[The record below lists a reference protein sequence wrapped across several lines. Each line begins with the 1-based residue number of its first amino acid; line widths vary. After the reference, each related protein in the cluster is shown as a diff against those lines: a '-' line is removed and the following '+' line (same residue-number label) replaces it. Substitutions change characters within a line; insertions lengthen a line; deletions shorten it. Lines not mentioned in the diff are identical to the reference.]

1 MHDVLVIGAGVMGC
15 AAAYSLGKRG
25 ARPLVLERAVP
36 GAEASSVAAGI
47 LGPSLEAEEDGP
59 ALCISRRALALHAA
73 LAEELRERTGIDVGY
88 RQSGA
93 LMLAK
98 SEAELAALE
107 AKRAFLARA
116 GLSAELVGG
125 DAARDLE
132 PGLTPELVGALALPE
147 EAQLEP
153 PRFLRALAIAA
164 EQVGARFRTGATVR
178 RVVVEDGRVVG
189 ADLGGEVLEAARV
202 IVAAGSWTSLL
213 PGLELGEDVIFPV
226 RGQIAHC
233 ETRAPLLR
241 RIVFGAGGYVV
252 PRPDGRAL
260 VGATAERVGFRREV
274 TLGGLE
280 RIAGI
285 ARGIAPGLAEAPF
298 VEARVSFRPAT
309 PDGLPLVGR
318 TSVEGLFVTSGHYRS
333 GILLAPLSGELIA
346 DLVEGRAGGEASASF
361 DPARFRPAPL
371 GRSPSLG

>member
-1 MHDVLVIGAGVMGC
+1 MHDVLIIGGGVMGC
-15 AAAYSLGKRG
+15 AAAFSLAKRG

-47 LGPSLEAEEDGP
+47 LGPSLEAEGDGP
-59 ALCISRRALALHAA
+59 ALPISRHALSLHAA
-73 LAEELRERTGIDVGY
+73 LAGELRERTGVDCGY
-88 RQSGA
+88 RQTGA

-98 SEAELAALE
+98 TEAELSALE
-107 AKRAFLARA
+107 AKRAFLARR
-116 GLSAELVGG
+116 GLPAELL
-125 DAARDLE
+125 DAETARALE
-132 PGLTPELVGALALPE
+132 PALSPELLGALSLPD
-147 EAQLEP
+147 EAQIEP
-153 PRFLRALAIAA
+153 PRLLRALAIAA
-164 EQVGARFRTGATVR
+164 EQAGATFRTGATVR
-178 RVVVEDGRVVG
+178 RVLVREGRVAGVE
-189 ADLGGEVLEAARV
+189 LGGEILSSERV

-213 PGLELGEDVIFPV
+213 PGLDLGDDVIFPV

-241 RIVFGAGGYVV
+241 RVVFGAGGYVV

-280 RIAGI
+280 RVAGI
-285 ARGIAPGLAEAPF
+285 ARGIAPALADAPF

-318 TSVEGLFVTSGHYRS
+318 TTIEGLFVSSGHYRN
-333 GILLAPLSGELIA
+333 GILLAPLSGELVA
-346 DLVEGRAGGEASASF
+346 DALEGRADGEATALF
-361 DPARFRPAPL
+361 DPRRFARAP
-371 GRSPSLG
+371 R

>member
-1 MHDVLVIGAGVMGC
+1 MHDVVIIGAGVMGC
-15 AAAYSLGKRG
+15 AAALSLGERG
-25 ARPLVLERAVP
+25 ARALVLERAVP

-47 LGPSLEAEEDGP
+47 LGPSLEAESDGP
-59 ALCISRRALALHAA
+59 ALAVARRSLALHAS
-73 LAEELRERTGIDVGY
+73 LAEKLRDCTGVDVGF
-88 RQSGA
+88 RKTGA

-98 SEAELAALE
+98 TDAELAALE
-107 AKRAFLARA
+107 AKHAFLAR
-116 GLSAELVGG
+116 
-125 DAARDLE
+125 RDLRADLLDAHGAREAE
-132 PGLTPELVGALALPE
+132 PALNPELLGALSLPD

-153 PRFLRALAIAA
+153 PRLLRALAIAA
-164 EQVGARFRTGATVR
+164 EQAGARFRVGATVR
-178 RVVVEDGRVVG
+178 RVVVDDGRVVG
-189 ADLGGEVLEAARV
+189 VDLGDEVLPAARV

-213 PGLELGEDVIFPV
+213 PGLDVGSDVIFPV

-233 ETRAPLLR
+233 ETRAPILR

-280 RIAGI
+280 RMAAI
-285 ARGIAPGLAEAPF
+285 ARGIAPSLLDAPF

-318 TSVEGLFVTSGHYRS
+318 TSVEGLFVTSGHYRN

-346 DLVEGRAGGEASASF
+346 DLLDDRADDEALALF
-361 DPARFRPAPL
+361 DPRRF
-371 GRSPSLG
+371 GGV